1 MRTALVVIDRVAR
14 GLDRPFTYAW
24 PTDGTVV
31 PVGARVRVPLGSRE
45 AVGVVVATDAA
56 LAADTPAT
64 ALRPITAVLDREP
77 VLPEDLLALAFFIRD
92 RWACHLSQALRAL
105 VPAPV
110 RRLQAPPLPGLYAV
124 GSGPARGS
132 RRRALFECARV
143 EPGVDASRAR
153 AQTGAS
159 AAVLRELEAAGH
171 LRRGEPAL
179 PPLPPARVAL
189 TPEQTAAVRAVRA
202 GAPGAEWLLEGVT
215 GSGKTEVYLDLIAA
229 TLAEGRQAIV
239 LLPEISLTEEMR
251 SRYYA
256 RFAGRVAIFHSAMA
270 ESTRVEEWYRVR
282 RGAAGVVL
290 GPRSAVFAPC
300 PALGLLIVDE
310 EHEPSYKQEEHPRY
324 HAREVA
330 RERARLNGAQ
340 LVLGTATP
348 SLESAH
354 RARTG
359 ETGFLRLPN
368 RATAQALPEPVIVDM
383 RQELAD
389 GHREMFSRPLKR
401 AIGETLLR
409 REQAVLF
416 LNRRGY
422 ATSVVCRDCGLS
434 VKCPQCA
441 VSLTVHRGR
450 GALVCHYCFHEE
462 PLPAVCPGCGSSR
475 IRSFG
480 VGTEQVEE
488 EVRRLWPAAR
498 TLRAD
503 ADTLRFR
510 GSHQAL
516 FDAFRA
522 GDADILVGT
531 QMVAKGMDWPY
542 VTLVGIVAADI
553 TLTLPDFRAA
563 ERAFQLITQAAGRAG
578 RGERPGMVVI
588 QTYNPEH
595 YAITA
600 AARQDFGHFYALE
613 APFREALSYPPFGSL
628 MLVEAAAAAED
639 EARALAAWAA
649 TAAAGPDVTV
659 LGPAPAPLERLRGRY
674 RYHVLVKSKTLA
686 SLLLIG
692 EHLQAEEPRL
702 SITVD
707 PQNML

>member
-14 GLDRPFTYAW
+14 GLDRPFSYAW
-24 PTDGTVV
+24 PADGTTV
-31 PVGARVRVPLGSRE
+31 PLGARVRVPLGRRE

-56 LAADTPAT
+56 VADSPPTG
-64 ALRPITAVLDREP
+64 LKPIAAVLDREP
-77 VLPEDLLALAFFIRD
+77 VLPEDLLALAFFIRE
-92 RWACHLSQALRAL
+92 RWVCHLSQALRAL

-110 RRLQAPPLPGLYAV
+110 RRLESPPLPGLYAV
-124 GSGPARGS
+124 GEGPARGP
-132 RRRALFECARV
+132 RRQALFQRV
-143 EPGVDASRAR
+143 LTDPGVDAGRAR
-153 AQTGAS
+153 ADTGAS
-159 AAVLRELEAAGH
+159 AAILRELEAAGH
-171 LRRGEPAL
+171 LRRGEHVY
-179 PPLPPARVAL
+179 PPLPSAVLSL
-189 TPEQTAAVRAVRA
+189 TAEQEAAVCAVRA
-202 GAPGAEWLLEGVT
+202 GAAGSEWLLEGVT
-215 GSGKTEVYLDLIAA
+215 GSGKTEVYLELIAA
-229 TLAEGRQAIV
+229 TLAERRQAIV

-251 SRYYA
+251 ARYQA
-256 RFAGRVAIFHSAMA
+256 RFPGRVAIFHSAMA
-270 ESTRVEEWYRVR
+270 ESTRVQEWYRVR

-330 RERARLNGAQ
+330 RERARLSGAR

-359 ETGFLRLPN
+359 ATGFLRLPE
-368 RATAQALPEPVIVDM
+368 RVTVQTLPEPVIVDM

-401 AIGETLLR
+401 AIGDALAR
-409 REQAVLF
+409 HEQVVLF

-434 VKCPQCA
+434 LKCPQCA
-441 VSLTVHRGR
+441 VSLTYHRGR
-450 GALVCHYCFHEE
+450 SAVLCHYCFHEE
-462 PLPAVCPGCGSSR
+462 PLPVVCPGCGSTR

-488 EVRRLWPAAR
+488 EVRRHWPAAR

-516 FDAFRA
+516 FDTFRT

-531 QMVAKGMDWPY
+531 QMVAKGMDWPF

-578 RGERPGMVVI
+578 RGERPGTVVI

-600 AARQDFGHFYALE
+600 AARQDFSHFYAIE
-613 APFREALSYPPFGSL
+613 TPFREALGYPPFGSL
-628 MLVEAAAAAED
+628 LLVEAAAAGED
-639 EARALAAWAA
+639 DARSLAGR
-649 TAAAGPDVTV
+649 AAAAAEGSEVTV

-674 RYHVLVKSKTLA
+674 RYHVLVKAKDLQP
-686 SLLLIG
+686 LLQLG
-692 EHLQAEEPRL
+692 ERLQAEEPRL
-702 SITVD
+702 SVTVD